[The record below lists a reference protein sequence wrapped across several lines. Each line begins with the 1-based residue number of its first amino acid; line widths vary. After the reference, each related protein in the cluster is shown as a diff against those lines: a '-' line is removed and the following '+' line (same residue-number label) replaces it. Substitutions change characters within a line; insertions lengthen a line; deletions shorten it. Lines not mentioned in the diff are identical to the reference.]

1 MWFLGVNLTPKS
13 TKDPPDRI
21 FSFSPKSLL
30 YTSTICSKNKKNG
43 CSGQFWE
50 IGVQSWWIWPI
61 SSLLIKIFEIDQ
73 TYLPNSLQNPTQL
86 IFGFMKKIVS
96 PLLLPLQTIFA
107 FKIACFYCISKN
119 CWKLNFFGQFPFEI
133 DHKEFFIWWKKLSA
147 RSFCRSRQFCF
158 QFWPLLARSFLCS
171 AWF

>member
-30 YTSTICSKNKKNG
+30 YTSTKCSKNKKNG

-73 TYLPNSLQNPTQL
+73 TYLPNSLQNPMQL
-86 IFGFMKKIVS
+86 IFGSMKKIVRQR
-96 PLLLPLQTIFA
+96 PTNLWRDRPQTTPEDFFTLQLLIGMDQGMMHAVCTIQTSLHIKTLRSASYESCKA
-107 FKIACFYCISKN
+107 FM
-119 CWKLNFFGQFPFEI
+119 
-133 DHKEFFIWWKKLSA
+133 HTT
-147 RSFCRSRQFCF
+147 
-158 QFWPLLARSFLCS
+158 
-171 AWF
+171 

>member
-30 YTSTICSKNKKNG
+30 YTSTKCSKNKKNG

-119 CWKLNFFGQFPFEI
+119 CRKLNFFLPISLQNPTQGIFCI
-133 DHKEFFIWWKKLSA
+133 MKKIVS
-147 RSFCRSRQFCF
+147 
-158 QFWPLLARSFLCS
+158 PLLLPLRTIFSFKNAHS
-171 AWF
+171 SVIVKMVGF